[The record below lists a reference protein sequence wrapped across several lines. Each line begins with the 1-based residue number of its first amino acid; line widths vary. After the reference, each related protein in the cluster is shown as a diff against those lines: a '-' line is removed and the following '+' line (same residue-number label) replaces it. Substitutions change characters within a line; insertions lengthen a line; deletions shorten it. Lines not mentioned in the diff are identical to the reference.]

1 MRKDLVK
8 RGFANMIG
16 ALILPVV
23 MYVAMMILCYSND
36 KMYFGTMVMWRSL
49 ISTIAASATCAYGIG
64 LQFKSGRLDF
74 SAGAVMLLG
83 AIVAGNAAQQY
94 DNNLLVFAVL
104 CVVMCIL
111 LNIGVALVYIYG
123 RLPIIIVSLGMA
135 LVYESITAV
144 TFGGRGVNLTANA
157 ELKQFSAFPLA
168 LIPLIASI
176 VIYAAFS
183 YVSVTGRQSQ
193 VLANNQQAGVNI
205 GINEKRNIL
214 VSYIYSGAILG
225 FATMIYASSG
235 IINASFSSLSSIG
248 GMFSNLLPV
257 FIGLILARFCGDT
270 VGIMLGVITMSLM
283 DFALKA
289 VLKAELGSAVTTI
302 MTGVFLLL
310 INVADAKGP
319 VFVIWLKRKTKK
331 A

>member
-1 MRKDLVK
+1 MRKDLLK
-8 RGFANMIG
+8 RGFTNVIG
-16 ALILPVV
+16 ALALPVI
-23 MYVAMMILCYSND
+23 MYVAMMILCFANG
-36 KMYFGTMVMWRSL
+36 KMYYGAPMMWRSL
-49 ISTIAASATCAYGIG
+49 VGTIAASATCAYGIG

-74 SAGAVMLLG
+74 SAGAVMLLS
-83 AIVAGNAAQQY
+83 AIVAGNVAQQY
-94 DNNLLVFAVL
+94 DNSLIIFAVL
-104 CVVMCIL
+104 CVGMCVL

-157 ELKQFSAFPLA
+157 ALKQFSAFPMA

-176 VIYAAFS
+176 AIYAAFS
-183 YVSVTGRQSQ
+183 YLSVTGRQAQ

-225 FATMIYASSG
+225 FATMVYASTG

-257 FIGLILARFCGDT
+257 FVGLILARFCGDT
-270 VGIMLGVITMSLM
+270 VGILLGVFTMSFM

-319 VFVIWLKRKTKK
+319 VLMSWLKAKMGKQ
-331 A
+331 

>member
-1 MRKDLVK
+1 MRKDLLK
-8 RGFANMIG
+8 RGFINVIG
-16 ALILPVV
+16 ALALPVI
-23 MYVAMMILCYSND
+23 MFFAMMILCYSNG
-36 KMYFGTMVMWRSL
+36 KMYYGTLVMWRSL
-49 ISTIAASATCAYGIG
+49 IGTIAASATCAYGIG

-74 SAGAVMLLG
+74 SAGAVMLLS
-83 AIVAGNAAQQY
+83 AIVAGNIAQQY
-94 DNNLLVFAVL
+94 DNNLIIFAVL
-104 CVVMCIL
+104 CLALCML
-111 LNIGVALVYIYG
+111 LNICVALVYIYG

-135 LVYESITAV
+135 LVFESITAV
-144 TFGGRGVNLTANA
+144 TFNGRGVNLTANA
-157 ELKQFSAFPLA
+157 VLKQFSTFPMA
-168 LIPLIASI
+168 LIPLIAS
-176 VIYAAFS
+176 VLIYAAFS

-214 VSYIYSGAILG
+214 ISYIYSGAILG

-248 GMFSNLLPV
+248 DMFTNLLPV
-257 FIGLILARFCGDT
+257 FVGLILARFCGDT

-283 DFALKA
+283 DFALQA

-302 MTGVFLLL
+302 VTGVFLLL

-319 VFVIWLKRKTKK
+319 VFAAWFKGKMKRN
-331 A
+331 